1 MAVDPNGLQGMF
13 GSGDISTALT
23 NLRRTIQQNL

>member
-23 NLRRTIQQNL
+23 NLRRTTKQNL